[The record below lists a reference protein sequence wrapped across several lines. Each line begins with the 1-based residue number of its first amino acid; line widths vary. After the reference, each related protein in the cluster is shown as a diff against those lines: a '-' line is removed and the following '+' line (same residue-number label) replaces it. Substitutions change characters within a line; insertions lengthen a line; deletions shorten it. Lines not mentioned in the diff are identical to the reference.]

1 MKNDIFPD
9 WLPPALVK
17 DLRQMLRSPL
27 YVLALLGLLGVFT
40 LMMLRQSEGAYVFA
54 AMLLCAVVPA
64 RVSVTV
70 AADVRAG
77 ANFMRLT
84 PLSSW
89 QLVRGTW
96 ASAMVQV
103 VLLALL
109 LLPSVALSVPDDGA
123 GAVRHWVKFC
133 YIVSCMVIVAS
144 VLVALAQATAGAGA
158 VTRLLVGFLVLQNLF
173 VLPFLEFQVCEGQWS
188 WQWSWLLWL
197 LGVSAVLTVV
207 LLAEARRLFAHP
219 AENYS
224 AALRLSSLLGL
235 VVYGAS
241 LMFGA
246 RDDFPVM
253 LCAYVAAAGLVL
265 VVALWDALRPVVTA
279 PLRKPGLPGLIL
291 QPGVS
296 GGAWWLAVS
305 GFICGAALVPLVGF
319 QWLARQFRETEAF
332 PPIPALGLGDLL
344 LLLAELW
351 VAVLVCLLAVVLVC
365 SLVRRFRLA
374 LFVLLLG
381 LQFIYAMKSG
391 ILLLPGEMPVNL
403 WSFLPLFPVE
413 ISHVDLW
420 FKDTSWNAETL
431 ATLHLLLGVKLVW
444 LVGLLVVFAR
454 FPRK

>member
-40 LMMLRQSEGAYVFA
+40 LMMLRQSEGAYGFA

-89 QLVRGTW
+89 QLVRGIW

-123 GAVRHWVKFC
+123 GAARHWEKFC
-133 YIVSCMVIVAS
+133 SFVSCMVLVAS
-144 VLVALAQATAGAGA
+144 VLVALAQATAGAGV
-158 VTRLLVGFLVLQNLF
+158 VTRLLVGFLVLQYLAI
-173 VLPFLEFQVCEGQWS
+173 LPFLELQVTEV
-188 WQWSWLLWL
+188 QWSWLLWL
-197 LGVSAVLTVV
+197 LAASAVLTVV

-219 AENYS
+219 AENCS
-224 AALRLSSLLGL
+224 AVLRLSSLLGL

-246 RDDFPVM
+246 VDDFPVM

-374 LFVLLLG
+374 LFVALLG

-431 ATLHLLLGVKLVW
+431 ETLHLLLGVKLVW
-444 LVGLLVVFAR
+444 LVGLLAVFRKLAR
-454 FPRK
+454 RK